1 MANTTSYGM
10 GQLRYSNNS
19 TYMSSC
25 NLDWKAVNVYVSSDN
40 QQDVYQDI
48 VLYHSTDTNFK
59 FNMGTAYLLKISIPK
74 DLNYN
79 ITYQIKLIAASGNQ
93 TPDPLNP
100 DTVTYQMLKYI
111 NVPKDT
117 NVGSASRVIIYP
129 TYNGQIGIGNN
140 GSYETQ
146 VAIVLDRDSTPEEL
160 GQIYYD
166 ENNDKYYIYVEDQ
179 EGEDIVPQEIEDK
192 NDTILNHTWSSQ
204 HSKSKADFSFIFTP
218 RDPDVT
224 YNQIWIEILR
234 ESYDQNI
241 KSNGIYGRK
250 IDLDSG
256 LFQANVYE
264 LKNLLGANSEI
275 SDVTTLNHIG
285 VYSHPNTIMAINGEE
300 IRVGQS
306 GYYELNDFKIT
317 SLGIAVDNDNNND
330 NKFIIDYQ
338 YQAATS

>member
-10 GQLRYSNNS
+10 GQLRYSNSS

-25 NLDWKAVNVYVSSDN
+25 NLDRKTVNVFVSSDN
-40 QQDVYQDI
+40 QQDVYQDVI
-48 VLYHSTDTNFK
+48 LYHSNNNFK
-59 FNMGTAYLLKISIPK
+59 FNIGTAYLLKISIPK

-79 ITYQIKLIAASGNQ
+79 ITYQIKLIAS
-93 TPDPLNP
+93 PEDPLNP
-100 DTVTYQMLKYI
+100 DTATYQMLKYI

-117 NVGSASRVIIYP
+117 SAGNASRIIIYP
-129 TYNGQIGIGNN
+129 THDGQIGVDDN
-140 GSYETQ
+140 GSYETH
-146 VAIVLDRDSTPEEL
+146 VAIVLDQDSIPEEPEP

-166 ENNDKYYIYVEDQ
+166 ESNNKYYIYIEDQ
-179 EGEDIVPQEIEDK
+179 ESGGIVPQEIEDK
-192 NDTILNHTWSSQ
+192 NDIVLNHSWSSQ
-204 HSKSKADFSFIFTP
+204 HSKSKVDFSFIFTP
-218 RDPDVT
+218 RDTDVI

-241 KSNGIYGRK
+241 KSDGIYGRK

-264 LKNLLGANSEI
+264 LKNLLGVNSEI

-300 IRVGQS
+300 IRVGQN
-306 GYYELNDFKIT
+306 GYYELNDFEIT

>member
-25 NLDWKAVNVYVSSDN
+25 GLVWKPINVYVSSN
-40 QQDVYQDI
+40 NEDVYQDV
-48 VLYHSTDTNFK
+48 VLYHSDETNFT
-59 FNMGTAYLLKISIPK
+59 FNTGTAYLLKISIPK

-79 ITYQIKLIAASGNQ
+79 ITYQIKLIASPG
-93 TPDPLNP
+93 DPLNP
-100 DTVTYQMLKYI
+100 DTITYQMLKYI

-117 NVGSASRVIIYP
+117 NIGSASRVIIYP
-129 TYNGQIGIGNN
+129 IRSNGQIGMDDN

-179 EGEDIVPQEIEDK
+179 EGEGIVPQEIEDK

-204 HSKSKADFSFIFTP
+204 HSKSKVDFSFIFTP
-218 RDPDVT
+218 RDTDVT

-264 LKNLLGANSEI
+264 LKNLLGDNNGI
-275 SDVTTLNHIG
+275 SDVTALNHIG

-306 GYYELNDFKIT
+306 GYYELNDFEIT